1 MSRSDGGRGHA
12 SSAAEEGDDPG
23 EETEWRFGIDD
34 VGPDGIV
41 EETSPADEPIEPES
55 IEPLHAVFVALGIVL
70 TVGLLATA
78 L

>member
-12 SSAAEEGDDPG
+12 SSAAEEGDDP
-23 EETEWRFGIDD
+23 EEEPEWRFAIDD

-41 EETSPADEPIEPES
+41 EETTPAEEPIEPEP
-55 IEPLHAVFVALGIVL
+55 IDPVHAVFVALGVVI

>member
-12 SSAAEEGDDPG
+12 SSAAEEGDDP

-41 EETSPADEPIEPES
+41 EETSPADEPIEPEP
-55 IEPLHAVFVALGIVL
+55 IDPTHAVFVALGVVL

>member
-1 MSRSDGGRGHA
+1 MSRSDDGRERA
-12 SSAAEEGDDPG
+12 NTAAGDGTDT
-23 EETEWRFGIDD
+23 ETETEWRFGIDD

-41 EETSPADEPIEPES
+41 EETSPGEGPIEPEA
-55 IEPLHAVFVALGIVL
+55 IEPMHAVFVALGVVL